1 MCSTVHGESFSC
13 LALFQSSPL
22 ELTHASVIGSPQST
36 ARGAGATLTVGAPY
50 NAVSAI
56 GESKLDMAQT
66 IKRKKNTAVMKTRG
80 ESSASFVCLTVEHHI
95 HSGIVFVWIP
105 RQPNSSALHST
116 PHDIMKV

>member
-1 MCSTVHGESFSC
+1 MHQCLCNQVCSTVHGEGFSC

-50 NAVSAI
+50 NAESAI

-66 IKRKKNTAVMKTRG
+66 LKKKKHCCDEN
-80 ESSASFVCLTVEHHI
+80 
-95 HSGIVFVWIP
+95 
-105 RQPNSSALHST
+105 
-116 PHDIMKV
+116 